1 MNSIARSNLS
11 LFIDG
16 GSGGGMENSQSSS
29 ALSTQNQTS
38 NTNTKQQSNGGGQFN
53 LLPYVYLLT
62 KHLNGSLNL
71 WKVSARSCTKWIYWD
86 INSMCG

>member
-29 ALSTQNQTS
+29 ALSTQ
-38 NTNTKQQSNGGGQFN
+38 NTKQQSNGGGQFN

-71 WKVSARSCTKWIYWD
+71 WKVSVRSCTKWIY
-86 INSMCG
+86 